1 MELAELR
8 KEYTKG
14 GLKERDLRPNP
25 FEQFQLWLD
34 QAIAAE
40 LKEPNAMCLA
50 TADADG
56 SPSARMVLLKGVDE
70 RGFTF
75 YTNYESRKAEE
86 LEENPRA
93 ALVFY
98 WSELERQVRITGS
111 VEKVTREE
119 TEAYFAMRPRESQ
132 LGAWVSEQ
140 SAVISGRKALEERK
154 TALEKWYEG
163 MEIPAPPNWGGY
175 RVKPDEIEFWQ
186 GRPGRLHDRLR
197 YGWEDGKWIVERL
210 AP

>member
-1 MELAELR
+1 MGLAELR

-14 GLKERDLRPNP
+14 GLNERDLRPNP

-56 SPSARMVLLKGVDE
+56 FPSARMVLLKGVDE

-75 YTNYESRKAEE
+75 YTNYESRKGEE
-86 LEENPRA
+86 LEENPHA

-98 WSELERQVRITGS
+98 WAELERQVRIAGA

-119 TEAYFAMRPRESQ
+119 TEAYFATRPRESQ

-140 SAVISGRKALEERK
+140 SAVISGRKTLEEQ
-154 TALEKWYEG
+154 TVALEKWYEG
-163 MEIPAPPNWGGY
+163 LEIPAPPNWGGY

-197 YGWEDGKWIVERL
+197 YGLEEGKWLVERL

>member
-75 YTNYESRKAEE
+75 
-86 LEENPRA
+86 
-93 ALVFY
+93 
-98 WSELERQVRITGS
+98 
-111 VEKVTREE
+111 
-119 TEAYFAMRPRESQ
+119 
-132 LGAWVSEQ
+132 
-140 SAVISGRKALEERK
+140 
-154 TALEKWYEG
+154 
-163 MEIPAPPNWGGY
+163 
-175 RVKPDEIEFWQ
+175 
-186 GRPGRLHDRLR
+186 
-197 YGWEDGKWIVERL
+197 
-210 AP
+210 